1 MSTLRPTL
9 LLLAALL
16 ALPAMAQRPAEAAPE
31 AALYRE
37 LLAHANTLKVVDA
50 HEHLLSPEDHA
61 QQYLSFWNFFSDYVV
76 WDLYGAGMPQ
86 KLMRAK
92 PKNEAEVTALFDAI
106 EPYLAAVEHGSYM
119 RSVRVTLQRFFG
131 VDRITRENHL
141 DITRRLNAN
150 NSAEHY
156 RKVLKDAG
164 IVKILQQPYQS
175 LRSETPWFVN
185 QTPLTFQF
193 QMERE
198 FSALGRK
205 NPRAKL
211 KDVVALYEAA
221 IQRERE
227 AGSVGIKFFPHVF
240 TASYDPAA
248 AEREYQQ
255 IKQGKRL
262 YTQFSQLARYLYEE
276 QIRIATDN
284 DMVVAIHVGVW
295 GDLTDKTP
303 ALLFPIVK
311 KYPFA
316 RFDVY
321 HMGIPYMRET
331 AFLGKNYPN
340 VYLNLCWAYAVS
352 ESMVLNSLDEW
363 LDVVPTNK
371 IIGFGGDLQSLPEH
385 VVGMLDVAKHT
396 LATALARRIARE
408 RLDMPGAKKILED
421 WLFNNPARLYRLILP

>member
-1 MSTLRPTL
+1 MKL
-9 LLLAALL
+9 ALL
-16 ALPAMAQRPAEAAPE
+16 WLASALLTLPASAQSPTEIANT
-31 AALYRE
+31 RE
-37 LLAHANTLKVVDA
+37 LLAYANTLKIVDA

-61 QQYLSFWNFFSDYVV
+61 GQYLSFWNFFSDYVK

-86 KLMRAK
+86 EVMQAR

-106 EPYLAAVEHGSYM
+106 EPYLAAVENGAYM
-119 RSVRVTLQRFFG
+119 RSVRVTLQRFYG
-131 VDRITRENHL
+131 VDKISRDNYL
-141 DITRRLNAN
+141 DITRRLNARN
-150 NSAEHY
+150 TAAYY
-156 RKVLKDAG
+156 RQVLQEAG
-164 IVKILQQPYQS
+164 IVKILQQPYLS

-193 QMERE
+193 QMERRFIE
-198 FSALGRK
+198 LGIK

-211 KDVVALYEAA
+211 KDVVALYETE
-221 IQRERE
+221 IRRERE

-240 TASYDPAA
+240 TAAYDPAA
-248 AEREYQQ
+248 AEREYQE
-255 IKQGKRL
+255 IKQRRRSYSQL
-262 YTQFSQLARYLYEE
+262 SQLARYLYEE

-284 DMVVAIHVGVW
+284 RMVVAIHLGVW

-311 KYPFA
+311 KYPQA
-316 RFDVY
+316 RFDMY

-352 ESMVLNSLDEW
+352 ETMVLNSLDEW

-371 IIGFGGDLQSLPEH
+371 VIGFGGDLQSLPEH
-385 VVGMLDVAKHT
+385 VVGMLDVAKQT

-408 RLDMPGAKKILED
+408 RLDMPAAKRILED
-421 WLFNNPARLYRLILP
+421 WLYNNPARLYGLTLP